1 MDDNVIKRR
10 ITAREKAR
18 AVISLLVEEASSI
31 TPDTIALEAF
41 WDEVRKS
48 LPPVQNT
55 YCSSDQPMTDEQAR
69 IFGSSL
75 MPFGEFKG
83 KAVNT
88 IPFDR
93 LEWYSD
99 SKFQKQL
106 IRYLNSPAIKA
117 ERDERE

>member
-1 MDDNVIKRR
+1 MDDSVIKRR

-31 TPDTIALEAF
+31 TPDTIEAF

-48 LPPVQNT
+48 LPPVQNVRA
-55 YCSSDQPMTDEQAR
+55 CSSDQPMTDEQAR
-69 IFGSSL
+69 TFGSSL

-83 KAVNT
+83 KT
-88 IPFDR
+88 IDTVPLDR
-93 LEWYSD
+93 LEWYCD

-106 IRYLNSPAIKA
+106 IRYLNSPAI
-117 ERDERE
+117 RIEREE